1 MSLERAQQI
10 ADTIVVG
17 SGLGG
22 LMPRAWA
29 EHEGSERWWLQAQ
42 LLVEGRGAH
51 VQGRLR
57 FLETITRCVEYW
69 DGERYVPVG
78 SSGPA
83 EELRLREVPFRV
95 DVEMGG
101 ASFFFDHGASSE
113 IETLVSGDAQMGR
126 LRRERRPLR
135 GVLRAW
141 MEPLAGHE
149 LHRVTL
155 RVENLSE
162 LSAPTGARDQV
173 LGSAFGSTHLVVGVQ
188 GGALVSL
195 WDPPQHA
202 RAAAA
207 GCQNVG
213 VHPAIVSER
222 GACDE
227 MLCSPIHLP
236 DHPIIARQGDG
247 TLEAP

>member
-10 ADTIVVG
+10 ADTLVLG
-17 SGLGG
+17 CGLGE

-29 EHEGSERWWLQAQ
+29 EHDGGERWWLQAQ
-42 LLVEGRGAH
+42 LLVEGRGAR

-57 FLETITRCVEYW
+57 FLELVTCSVEYW

-78 SSGPA
+78 SSGPN

-101 ASFFFDHGASSE
+101 ASFFFDRGPSTA

-126 LRRERRPLR
+126 RRRSRRGLR

-141 MEPLAGHE
+141 MEPLAARA
-149 LHRVTL
+149 LYRVTL
-155 RVENLSE
+155 RAENLSDLPE
-162 LSAPTGARDQV
+162 PTGARDQA
-173 LGSAFGSTHLVVGVQ
+173 LASAFGSTHLVLDVQ
-188 GGALVSL
+188 GGDLISL
-195 WDPPQHA
+195 WDPPTHA

-207 GCQNVG
+207 ECQNVG
-213 VHPAIVSER
+213 VHPAIVSDR
-222 GACDE
+222 GAYDE
-227 MLCSPIHLP
+227 MLCSPVHLP
-236 DHPIIARQGDG
+236 DHPVIAREGGGGQ
-247 TLEAP
+247 EAP